1 MLQRYTLLSFL
12 LLEFKNFIRMV
23 KINNWIGITNI
34 FIILCKFKK
43 WNTLT
48 HIKYHVEIQKKAF
61 SSTNILKN
69 IYNLLCI
76 MSLLCSF
83 QDKIKMKV
91 KHYIKYLQE
100 KIFTRNIQWLLIND
114 CMGKR
119 ITGFWFEQNVW
130 QELDFNWC
138 RYHFVKNLN
147 TEGRKTEKN

>member
-1 MLQRYTLLSFL
+1 MDRYYKHFHY
-12 LLEFKNFIRMV
+12 FVQIQKV
-23 KINNWIGITNI
+23 KY
-34 FIILCKFKK
+34 F
-43 WNTLT
+43 NT
-48 HIKYHVEIQKKAF
+48 HQVSCWDSKKAF

-147 TEGRKTEKN
+147 TEGRKTEKKLVAFSISLLMKICSEDLTKKFEVY